1 MVQSFY
7 IKGAAAAT
15 GTTGATFPYKT
26 GQTVSY
32 ATHDDGDVGFGRG
45 SSWTTLSDNN
55 PHGNTTR
62 FLDELGGTSFA
73 AGILVDW
80 GHVDYD
86 NELVLMWSTSSN
98 GSNIDWSTALTDV
111 AASTLGGFSDWV
123 LPNIQMM
130 RTIENQSTSR
140 GLNYTPFSN
149 GNNQRFWTSTT
160 WHGATSYALALPNRP
175 NEVSGVT
182 KTTSANLRY
191 YQVRV
196 ATFAEAGA

>member
-1 MVQSFY
+1 MIQSFY
-7 IKGAAAAT
+7 IKGAAAST
-15 GTTGATFPYKT
+15 GSTGSTFTYKT
-26 GQTVSY
+26 GQTTSY
-32 ATHDDGDVGFGRG
+32 ATDDDGDIEFGRG

-73 AGILVDW
+73 SGILVDW

-98 GSNIDWSTALTDV
+98 GSNINWSTALADV
-111 AASTLGGFSDWV
+111 ASSTLGGFSDWV
-123 LPNIQMM
+123 LPNIQTM
-130 RTIENQSTSR
+130 RTIESQDETR
-140 GLNYTPFSN
+140 GLNYAPFLN

-160 WHGATSYALALPNRP
+160 WNGATTYALALPNRP

-182 KTTSANLRY
+182 KTTSANMRH

-196 ATFAEAGA
+196 ATFAEAGV